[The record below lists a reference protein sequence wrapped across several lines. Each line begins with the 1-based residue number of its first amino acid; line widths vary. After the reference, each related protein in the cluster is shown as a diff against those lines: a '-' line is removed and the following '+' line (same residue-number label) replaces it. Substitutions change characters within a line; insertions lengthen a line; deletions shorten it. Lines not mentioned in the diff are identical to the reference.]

1 MKKIVASVILSLFC
15 VLSLAACGDTQ
26 VHEGEIFNKEFVPEH
41 RVPMMTGK
49 VIVSRHVADA
59 WVFHIKQHDDKGKGK
74 GSISKVEVPESFFNR
89 SEIGDQVT
97 FNYFDYVHLK
107 KDLILPDDEETK
119 TANPTTKKSESSSE
133 KSTDKPAASVNE

>member
-1 MKKIVASVILSLFC
+1 MKKIVASVLLSLFC

-41 RVPMMTGK
+41 NELMMAGK
-49 VIVSRHVADA
+49 GMASRHVDDA

-107 KDLILPDDEETK
+107 KDTEKIIDSETETAEPESNETK
-119 TANPTTKKSESSSE
+119 SSSE
-133 KSTDKPAASVNE
+133 KSTDKPTASVNE

>member
-1 MKKIVASVILSLFC
+1 MKKIVASVLLSLFC

-41 RVPMMTGK
+41 NELMMAGK
-49 VIVSRHVADA
+49 GMASRHVDDA
-59 WVFHIKQHDDKGKGK
+59 WVFHIKQHDNKGKGK

-107 KDLILPDDEETK
+107 KDTEKIIDSETETAEPESNETK
-119 TANPTTKKSESSSE
+119 SSSE
-133 KSTDKPAASVNE
+133 KSTDKPTASVNE